1 MSVNANSSNDPSGDI
16 VFGYISDFNNSQSA
30 FQTNH
35 ANGINA
41 VRVRLYK
48 SAAMNGE
55 VPYFFARVFG
65 LEGQPLNSE
74 AIAGIIRDI
83 RGFQTP
89 SDGDNLDILPY
100 ALDYDTWQN
109 LVNGNSTDKYNW
121 NASTKTVQTGADG
134 WVEVNLFPQGTGSP
148 GNRGTVDIGGS
159 NNSTSDIAR
168 QILHGISPD
177 DMAAFEATGRQL
189 EFDAN
194 GELFLNGDT
203 GISAGVKDE
212 LTSIIGKPRIIP
224 IFEQVAGN
232 GNNAEY
238 TIVKWQGIRIVGVKL
253 TGSMSQKH
261 VTIQVAP
268 VLSKGVVPSTTTG
281 TSSYVYSPVVLVR

>member
-1 MSVNANSSNDPSGDI
+1 MT
-16 VFGYISDFNNSQSA
+16 A
-30 FQTNH
+30 FQ
-35 ANGINA
+35 
-41 VRVRLYK
+41 
-48 SAAMNGE
+48 
-55 VPYFFARVFG
+55 
-65 LEGQPLNSE
+65 
-74 AIAGIIRDI
+74 AG
-83 RGFQTP
+83 
-89 SDGDNLDILPY
+89 
-100 ALDYDTWQN
+100 
-109 LVNGNSTDKYNW
+109 
-121 NASTKTVQTGADG
+121 
-134 WVEVNLFPQGTGSP
+134 
-148 GNRGTVDIGGS
+148 
-159 NNSTSDIAR
+159 
-168 QILHGISPD
+168 
-177 DMAAFEATGRQL
+177 GRQL

-212 LTSIIGKPRIIP
+212 MTSIIGQPRIIP

-268 VLSKGVVPSTTTG
+268 VLSRGVVPSTTTG